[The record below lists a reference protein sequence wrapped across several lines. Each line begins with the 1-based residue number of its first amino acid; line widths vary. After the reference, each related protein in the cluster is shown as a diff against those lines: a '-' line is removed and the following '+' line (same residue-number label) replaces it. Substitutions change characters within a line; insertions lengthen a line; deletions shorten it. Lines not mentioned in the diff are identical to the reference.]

1 MNRVLQIPRD
11 FIRLQVY
18 GHRTILRYPPVLSC
32 PALPP
37 PLTQSN
43 PDSNNNMRS
52 MGMCLLCLGPDSCEY
67 TIIGIIVLRYRN
79 TAADSQWTTAK
90 IITQMCATAE
100 EEETHLKP

>member
-18 GHRTILRYPPVLSC
+18 GHRTILRYPPVLPS
-32 PALPP
+32 
-37 PLTQSN
+37 PLTQRN

-79 TAADSQWTTAK
+79 TAADSQWTTVE
-90 IITQMCATAE
+90 IITQMCATTE